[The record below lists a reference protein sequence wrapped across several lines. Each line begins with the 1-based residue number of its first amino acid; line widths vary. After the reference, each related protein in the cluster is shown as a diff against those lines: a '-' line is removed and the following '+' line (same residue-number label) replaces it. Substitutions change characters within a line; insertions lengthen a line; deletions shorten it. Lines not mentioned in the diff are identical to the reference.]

1 MKRLCLIFLFILFST
16 SVSAKNRFDEA
27 TIKGELRKPGVKLV
41 AIDFYMTGCEPCDA
55 AIPEW
60 KKLKDEYGDSMK
72 LIVVAPQRDDGSC
85 SVKGWHPDKIVCDED
100 MEIAEQWGVKDFPQA
115 FLYSWHN
122 SDPLV
127 KLGHVRDVRKA
138 IKKYFKTI
146 PRVALDADEESE
158 NLLPMV
164 EEALITN
171 SKIEVVADE
180 DEREELMEIRK
191 ESHKLRYDEDSK
203 CELGKEIAA
212 NSILKI
218 TKQDETLSLKLSS
231 AEKSCTMAAATKIL
245 SGNRGKLKTE
255 IASAVYDLLSQMFG
269 DISVPGEGGQQA
281 RAQKSSGDSSNF
293 QDMLACEQARKES
306 NDFVWRAYLKTY
318 PKGECAHEAKREL
331 DKIACETA
339 EERNS
344 SDGWKEYLKEFP
356 NGKCKTEA
364 KTVFDKESCK
374 VAKKKNSVEGWE
386 EYLEEY
392 PDGECA
398 DKANNFIEDE
408 MGKENELCQKADKIK
423 NEKDLTKHLRNY
435 LKQYPEGM
443 CAEKALRKLD
453 AISCNQAKKEN
464 SIKGWENYLNE
475 YHDGKCSVEAKQ
487 QYHKEMEASLKKGR
501 DMKIAGATLLTIGAV
516 GFTLSFILPLIDETD
531 ESIALGWGVGGGIC
545 GTMILIGIPLLS
557 AGVIKEK
564 KAKSYLEINN
574 LAVLPKKDG
583 FYATVGFNF

>member
-1 MKRLCLIFLFILFST
+1 MKKFCLIFLLILFST
-16 SVSAKNRFDEA
+16 SVSAKSRFDEA

-122 SDPLV
+122 NDPLV
-127 KLGHVRDVRKA
+127 KLGHVKDVRKA

-158 NLLPMV
+158 DLLPMV

-191 ESHKLRYDEDSK
+191 ESHKLRYDEDSR
-203 CELGKEIAA
+203 CELGREIAA

-245 SGNRGKLKTE
+245 SGNKGKLKTE

-269 DISVPGEGGQQA
+269 DISVPGEGRQQA
-281 RAQKSSGDSSNF
+281 RAQKSSGDSLNF
-293 QDMLACEQARKES
+293 HDMLACEQARSKS
-306 NDFVWRAYLKTY
+306 TTKAWMTYLS
-318 PKGECAHEAKREL
+318 R
-331 DKIACETA
+331 
-339 EERNS
+339 
-344 SDGWKEYLKEFP
+344 
-356 NGKCKTEA
+356 
-364 KTVFDKESCK
+364 
-374 VAKKKNSVEGWE
+374 
-386 EYLEEY
+386 Y
-392 PDGECA
+392 PDGECYEEA
-398 DKANNFIEDE
+398 KNFISDV
-408 MGKENELCQKADKIK
+408 KECEQ
-423 NEKDLTKHLRNY
+423 
-435 LKQYPEGM
+435 
-443 CAEKALRKLD
+443 AEK
-453 AISCNQAKKEN
+453 ISTLKKWKKYLSKYPNGTCSEKAKK
-464 SIKGWENYLNE
+464 SIVDIDACEKSRADGSVKKWQKYLE
-475 YHDGKCSVEAKQ
+475 VHPYGSCVSEAKQ
-487 QYHKEMEASLKKGR
+487 FIAASQSEDLMKKGR
-501 DMKIAGATLLTIGAV
+501 TQRNIGLTFLGLGAATIVIGMSVSATVASDNFLIGSTISGILGGIMFVGGFAGAIAGV
-516 GFTLSFILPLIDETD
+516 
-531 ESIALGWGVGGGIC
+531 
-545 GTMILIGIPLLS
+545 
-557 AGVIKEK
+557 K
-564 KAKSYLEINN
+564 KINRAKLSYLEINN
-574 LAVLPKKDG
+574 LAVVPQKDG
-583 FYATVGFNF
+583 LYATVGFNF

>member
-16 SVSAKNRFDEA
+16 SVSAKSRFDEA

-100 MEIAEQWGVKDFPQA
+100 MEIASAWGVKDFPQA

-127 KLGHVRDVRKA
+127 KLGHVKDVRKA

-146 PRVALDADEESE
+146 PRVALDADEESKD
-158 NLLPMV
+158 LLPMV

-191 ESHKLRYDEDSK
+191 ESHKLRYDEDSR

-269 DISVPGEGGQQA
+269 DISVPGEDRQQA
-281 RAQKSSGDSSNF
+281 RTQKSSEENSNF

-339 EERNS
+339 EEKNS
-344 SDGWKEYLKEFP
+344 IESWEEYLEKFP
-356 NGKCKTEA
+356 RGKCRDEA
-364 KTVFDKESCK
+364 KTILDKESCK
-374 VAKKKNSVEGWE
+374 VAKQKNSIEGWE

-453 AISCNQAKKEN
+453 AISCNHAKKEN

-475 YHDGKCSVEAKQ
+475 YPNGKCSVEAKQ

>member
-1 MKRLCLIFLFILFST
+1 M
-16 SVSAKNRFDEA
+16 
-27 TIKGELRKPGVKLV
+27 
-41 AIDFYMTGCEPCDA
+41 
-55 AIPEW
+55 
-60 KKLKDEYGDSMK
+60 
-72 LIVVAPQRDDGSC
+72 
-85 SVKGWHPDKIVCDED
+85 
-100 MEIAEQWGVKDFPQA
+100 
-115 FLYSWHN
+115 
-122 SDPLV
+122 
-127 KLGHVRDVRKA
+127 
-138 IKKYFKTI
+138 
-146 PRVALDADEESE
+146 
-158 NLLPMV
+158 
-164 EEALITN
+164 ITN

-344 SDGWKEYLKEFP
+344 SDGWQEYLKEFP